1 MCLKEMENT
10 PMVWGLD
17 QDVKDA
23 VCFKAQDF
31 FEYYQSSISRKL
43 F

>member
-1 MCLKEMENT
+1 MLLSLKKIEM
-10 PMVWGLD
+10 VRGLD
-17 QDVKDA
+17 QEVKDA

-31 FEYYQSSISRKL
+31 FEYYQSSISRKP